1 MQGDVYETDFWLAGR
16 LSVWLILKLALEPD
30 VLLRDK
36 KGGQVKEE
44 EDWVRRKVGGSYA
57 RPRVNNRNVTTRITH
72 YVATT

>member
-36 KGGQVKEE
+36 KGGQVE
-44 EDWVRRKVGGSYA
+44 EDCG
-57 RPRVNNRNVTTRITH
+57 
-72 YVATT
+72 